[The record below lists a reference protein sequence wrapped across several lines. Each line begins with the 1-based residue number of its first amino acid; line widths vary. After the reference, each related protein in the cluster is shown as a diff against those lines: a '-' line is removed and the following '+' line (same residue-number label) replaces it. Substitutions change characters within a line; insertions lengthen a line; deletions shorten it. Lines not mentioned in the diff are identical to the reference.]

1 MRKYLQNPFHCRTH
15 PKTLPPSFSGF
26 CQGKKPQLFHKER
39 TMVLLRAE
47 LPSAQFKGLYVTE
60 YPFSTLTFNTK
71 CIILSRGL
79 GALRSLLKPPLVEYL
94 RKKKRKDIGIIIEHV
109 GFNRIAGRKTKKI
122 NLNCFRADTK
132 ILGFVWLAHTLASQY
147 K

>member
-1 MRKYLQNPFHCRTH
+1 MRKYLQIPFHCRTH
-15 PKTLPPSFSGF
+15 PKTQPSLPPS
-26 CQGKKPQLFHKER
+26 QGKKPQLFHKER

-79 GALRSLLKPPLVEYL
+79 GAVRSLLKPPLVEYL
-94 RKKKRKDIGIIIEHV
+94 RKKTKRHRHHYRTRGIQSYC
-109 GFNRIAGRKTKKI
+109 RKEDKK
-122 NLNCFRADTK
+122 NKSKL
-132 ILGFVWLAHTLASQY
+132 L
-147 K
+147 

>member
-1 MRKYLQNPFHCRTH
+1 MRKYLQNPFHFRTH
-15 PKTLPPSFSGF
+15 PKTLPPSFPGYG
-26 CQGKKPQLFHKER
+26 QGKKPQLFHKER

-60 YPFSTLTFNTK
+60 YPFSTLTYFNTK

-94 RKKKRKDIGIIIEHV
+94 RKKNE
-109 GFNRIAGRKTKKI
+109 KT
-122 NLNCFRADTK
+122 
-132 ILGFVWLAHTLASQY
+132 
-147 K
+147 

>member
-15 PKTLPPSFSGF
+15 PKTQPSLPPSVRPSPVMAKE
-26 CQGKKPQLFHKER
+26 KKPQLFYKER

-94 RKKKRKDIGIIIEHV
+94 RKKNE
-109 GFNRIAGRKTKKI
+109 KT
-122 NLNCFRADTK
+122 
-132 ILGFVWLAHTLASQY
+132 
-147 K
+147 